1 MGRIGIGR
9 IERGCVK
16 QNQEVMV
23 SEYHNNHEPYKAKMV
38 NLYAT
43 LIINK
48 RRTFDQVPEKFKA
61 DVEAKLLEYGY
72 DTNGDL
78 IAEEE

>member
-1 MGRIGIGR
+1 
-9 IERGCVK
+9 
-16 QNQEVMV
+16 
-23 SEYHNNHEPYKAKMV
+23 MV

-72 DTNGDL
+72 DTNGDP
-78 IAEEE
+78 IAEEGLTEIGRESALRWAPSPN

>member
-1 MGRIGIGR
+1 
-9 IERGCVK
+9 
-16 QNQEVMV
+16 
-23 SEYHNNHEPYKAKMV
+23 MV

-61 DVEAKLLEYGY
+61 GVEAKLLEYGY
-72 DTNGDL
+72 DTNGNWQGVYFAVGSL
-78 IAEEE
+78 A

>member
-1 MGRIGIGR
+1 
-9 IERGCVK
+9 
-16 QNQEVMV
+16 
-23 SEYHNNHEPYKAKMV
+23 MV

-72 DTNGDL
+72 DFWILGIYPRAKQTKSC
-78 IAEEE
+78 

>member
-1 MGRIGIGR
+1 
-9 IERGCVK
+9 
-16 QNQEVMV
+16 
-23 SEYHNNHEPYKAKMV
+23 MV

-48 RRTFDQVPEKFKA
+48 RRTL
-61 DVEAKLLEYGY
+61 LLEYGY
-72 DTNGDL
+72 DTNGDP

>member
-1 MGRIGIGR
+1 
-9 IERGCVK
+9 
-16 QNQEVMV
+16 
-23 SEYHNNHEPYKAKMV
+23 MV

-43 LIINK
+43 IIINK
-48 RRTFDQVPEKFKA
+48 RRTFGQVPEKFKA

>member
-1 MGRIGIGR
+1 
-9 IERGCVK
+9 
-16 QNQEVMV
+16 
-23 SEYHNNHEPYKAKMV
+23 MV

-78 IAEEE
+78 IAEERFGVIFPTSFLIHL

>member
-1 MGRIGIGR
+1 
-9 IERGCVK
+9 
-16 QNQEVMV
+16 
-23 SEYHNNHEPYKAKMV
+23 MV

-72 DTNGDL
+72 DNWQGVCFAVGSL
-78 IAEEE
+78 A

>member
-1 MGRIGIGR
+1 
-9 IERGCVK
+9 
-16 QNQEVMV
+16 
-23 SEYHNNHEPYKAKMV
+23 MV

-61 DVEAKLLEYGY
+61 DVEAKPTAILSLRRSNHVLYFIQNF
-72 DTNGDL
+72 DRR
-78 IAEEE
+78 